1 YQYKKAGVIVSNI
14 VPDTTIQTA
23 LFDNIDRVKHE
34 KVMLAMDNIN
44 KKYGRNTLKIAVM
57 GKGREWRL
65 RQERLSPSYTT
76 KWEQIIN
83 IYV

>member
-1 YQYKKAGVIVSNI
+1 
-14 VPDTTIQTA
+14 
-23 LFDNIDRVKHE
+23 
-34 KVMLAMDNIN
+34 
-44 KKYGRNTLKIAVM
+44 M